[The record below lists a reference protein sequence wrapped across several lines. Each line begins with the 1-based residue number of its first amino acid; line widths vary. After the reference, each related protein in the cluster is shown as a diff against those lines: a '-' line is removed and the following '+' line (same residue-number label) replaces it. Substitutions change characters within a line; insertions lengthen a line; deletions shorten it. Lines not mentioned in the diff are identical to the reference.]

1 MLAIEEK
8 DSRGNVADV
17 KVSLVNGHSVHIHQI
32 NTGHVTQIM
41 SGF

>member
-1 MLAIEEK
+1 MLAIEEEN
-8 DSRGNVADV
+8 SRGNEADV
-17 KVSLVNGHSVHIHQI
+17 KVSCVNRHFVHIHQI